1 MRNENRSGEFLKTLF
16 VIIGVLVSISA
27 LAVVAYSLFKKYFQ
41 VTFDCGD
48 EGERFDADDDDY
60 FSDEDDEAFEPILC
74 CDEDE
79 EEEKEE
85 GEPAEEALTE

>member
-1 MRNENRSGEFLKTLF
+1 MRNDNRSGEFLRTLF

-48 EGERFDADDDDY
+48 EGESFDADDDDY
-60 FSDEDDEAFEPILC
+60 FADEEDEAFEPILC

-79 EEEKEE
+79 EEAAPEE
-85 GEPAEEALTE
+85 EEAFAE